1 MTQEA
6 ERTYAV
12 EGMTCAHC
20 EAAVGDEV
28 GRIAGVS
35 SLAVDREAGS
45 LTVRGQ
51 GFTDETVRAAV
62 ERAGYRAPPC

>member
-6 ERTYAV
+6 ERIYPV

-28 GRIAGVS
+28 LRVAGVS
-35 SLAVDREAGS
+35 SLTVDRGAGS
-45 LTVRGQ
+45 LTVRGR
-51 GFTDETVRAAV
+51 GFADEAVRAAV
-62 ERAGYRAPPC
+62 ERAGYRAPPG